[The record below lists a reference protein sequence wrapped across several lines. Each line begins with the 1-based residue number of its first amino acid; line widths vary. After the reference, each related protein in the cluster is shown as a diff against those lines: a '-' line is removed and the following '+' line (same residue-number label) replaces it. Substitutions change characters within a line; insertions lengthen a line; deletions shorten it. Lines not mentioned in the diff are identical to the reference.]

1 VKKNFDNKPLV
12 SVIMNCYN
20 GEKYLKEALDSV
32 ISQTYENWEII
43 FWDNKSTDKSAEIFK
58 NYNDDR
64 LHYFLNDSH
73 TQILYKARNYALD
86 KAKGDFIA
94 FLDVDDWW
102 LPYKLE
108 KQLPLFRNE
117 EIGLVYGNLWLHF
130 EKNKKNKI
138 YRKKKLPTGLI
149 VENLLKDYV
158 IGSPTYVIRKELID
172 KHKYNFNEDFHIIGD
187 FDLNL
192 RIAAKYKIDCIQNPI
207 AFVRIHEKNE
217 SLLKRDMEINELKI
231 WLDSAQRSSIF
242 KSRINLK
249 NIKLK
254 IHYLET
260 MESIL
265 KKGFTKSFWK
275 VLKYPFC
282 LNKVKLVVALLIPN
296 FVLKRI
302 KLY

>member
-1 VKKNFDNKPLV
+1 
-12 SVIMNCYN
+12 MNCFN
-20 GEKYLKEALDSV
+20 GEKYLKKALESV
-32 ISQTYENWEII
+32 ICQTYENWEVI

-58 NYNDDR
+58 SYNDNR
-64 LHYFLNDSH
+64 LRYFSSDSH
-73 TQILYKARNYALD
+73 TQILYKARNYALN
-86 KAKGDFIA
+86 KTKGNFIA

-108 KQLPLFRNE
+108 KQIPLFKNE
-117 EIGLVYGNLWLHF
+117 EVGLVYGNLWLHF
-130 EKNKKNKI
+130 EKSKKNKI

-149 VENLLKDYV
+149 VDNLLNDYV

-172 KHKYNFNEDFHIIGD
+172 KHKYKFNENFHIIGD

-192 RIAAKYKIDCIQNPI
+192 RIAAKYKTDCIQDPV
-207 AFVRIHEKNE
+207 AFVRIHGKNE
-217 SLLKRDMEINELKI
+217 SLLKRDMEISELKI
-231 WLDSAQRSSIF
+231 WLDAAQRNSIF

-249 NIKLK
+249 SIRLK
-254 IHYLET
+254 IYYLET

-265 KKGFTKSFWK
+265 KKGFIKSFYK

-282 LNKVKLVVALLIPN
+282 LNKVKLMFALLIPN